1 MHLSFAF
8 LTHPVSQKA
17 SILTISVYKFNFLQ
31 IEALEVM
38 SEVMSPCRI
47 YISVFDIN
55 VQFFISLN
63 NTAIISVS
71 SLAKKIIHKVA

>member
-1 MHLSFAF
+1 MHLSFEF
-8 LTHPVSQKA
+8 LKHPVSQKA
-17 SILTISVYKFNFLQ
+17 SILTISVYKLNFLQ

-38 SEVMSPCRI
+38 SEVMSPRGI

-71 SLAKKIIHKVA
+71 SLAKKSYTR

>member
-1 MHLSFAF
+1 MYLSFEF

-31 IEALEVM
+31 KEALEVM
-38 SEVMSPCRI
+38 LEVMSPCRI
-47 YISVFDIN
+47 CISVFDIN

-63 NTAIISVS
+63 NTANISVS
-71 SLAKKIIHKVA
+71 SLAKKSYTR